1 MSFEVDK
8 KTFQEIENLI
18 HSEASPVGIDA
29 KVTHILILN
38 KLKEIC
44 DRLDKIEAKLNSTNQ

>member
-1 MSFEVDK
+1 MSFEVEK
-8 KTFQEIENLI
+8 KTYEEIAALI
-18 HSEASPVGIDA
+18 HSDASPVGIDA

-44 DRLDKIEAKLNSTNQ
+44 DRLDKIEANINALDK